1 MSVLLGNRPFEA
13 SNWTAQRLHSACWSA
28 EHRKDVLAICRIW
41 GWININYHQK
51 WVGEHPHKDYSIHFW
66 DVHQGYLVL
75 THSHL
80 AFFVF
85 FLTCYVY
92 LVKYTVRREQRLK
105 KGLTR
110 FDGENLGRG
119 KS

>member
-1 MSVLLGNRPFEA
+1 MILYVYIMCCIHIPIP
-13 SNWTAQRLHSACWSA
+13 
-28 EHRKDVLAICRIW
+28 VICIYRYDQIW
-41 GWININYHQK
+41 GWINTNYHQK

-85 FLTCYVY
+85 F
-92 LVKYTVRREQRLK
+92 
-105 KGLTR
+105 
-110 FDGENLGRG
+110 FDMLRILSKIYCAEGT
-119 KS
+119 KA